1 MNMIKWRQKHPSHP
15 NYVKPEANDDDSGSD
30 YASADSKK
38 GIDSVAASHRETVKE
53 KDAAAKAR
61 KKTKGRRRG

>member
-1 MNMIKWRQKHPSHP
+1 MIMIKWRQKHPSHP
-15 NYVKPEANDDDSGSD
+15 NYVKPETNDDSGSD

-53 KDAAAKAR
+53 KDAAAKLR
-61 KKTKGRRRG
+61 KAKGRRCG